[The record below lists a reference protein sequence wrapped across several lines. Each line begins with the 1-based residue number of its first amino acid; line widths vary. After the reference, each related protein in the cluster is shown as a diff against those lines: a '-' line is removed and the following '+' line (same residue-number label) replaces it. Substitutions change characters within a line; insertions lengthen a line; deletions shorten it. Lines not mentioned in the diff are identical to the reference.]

1 MVYIVMG
8 VSGSGKST
16 IGSLLA
22 QKLGVSFYDADDY
35 HPVQNIKKM
44 NSGVPLTDADRQ
56 PWLEKLAEQIRTWNK
71 AEGAV
76 LGCSALKQAYREY
89 LAVDEP
95 DKIRFI
101 YLKGSKSEILDRLKK
116 RRNHYMPH
124 SLLDSQ
130 FAALEEPSDAVTVS
144 ISATPEQIVSQIL
157 MKL

>member
-22 QKLGVSFYDADDY
+22 EKLSVPFFDADDF
-35 HPVQNIKKM
+35 HPDQNIKKM
-44 NSGVPLTDADRQ
+44 NSGIPLTDADRL
-56 PWLEKLAEQIRTWNK
+56 PWLGELVKQIRTWNK
-71 AEGAV
+71 ADGAV
-76 LGCSALKQAYREY
+76 LACSALKQAYREY
-89 LAVDEP
+89 LEGDEP
-95 DKIRFI
+95 DNIRFI
-101 YLKGSKSEILDRLKK
+101 YLKGSKSVILDRLKK
-116 RRNHYMPH
+116 RHSHYMPP

-130 FAALEEPSDAVTVS
+130 FEALEEPSDALTVL